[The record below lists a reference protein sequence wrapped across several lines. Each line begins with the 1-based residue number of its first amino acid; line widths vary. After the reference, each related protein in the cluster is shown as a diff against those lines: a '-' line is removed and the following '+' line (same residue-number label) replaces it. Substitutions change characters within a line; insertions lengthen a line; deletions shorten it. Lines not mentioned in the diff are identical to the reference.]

1 MVACKKYSTRQE
13 EKIKINSHFPDKV
26 TSKGHF
32 ITFCIPV
39 LRLLTSITEDLR
51 LPRAVKNS
59 IGLIPITCNSIEWS
73 SHPHVDGICRAI
85 GQTIGD
91 G

>member
-51 LPRAVKNS
+51 LPRAVKNMWGNTVTMNT
-59 IGLIPITCNSIEWS
+59 ILKKKTKNLNSQ
-73 SHPHVDGICRAI
+73 PV
-85 GQTIGD
+85 Q
-91 G
+91 